1 VNSAWNGLVLAA
13 AVALLAACG
22 ERDGKAEA
30 LQPKLEDG
38 RVVFPQGSAQIAAF
52 ATEVVKAGDPP
63 EMRLTGRLA
72 WDEERTVRLFPAFA
86 GRVVRILVKPGDAV
100 GQGQALAVLASP
112 DFGQAQAD
120 ARRAQADFALAEK
133 NLARLRELHANGV
146 AARKDLQST
155 EAEYARAESELQ
167 RALAKI
173 RLQGGGT
180 EGVDQSFAL
189 RSPIAGVVV
198 ERNINPGQELRQD
211 LQLANSPAMFVVT
224 DPARLWVLLDATER
238 DLADLRVGATVVVHS
253 SAYPEASFKARIDAI
268 SDFVD
273 PATRTVKVRGSLA
286 NHDRRLKGE
295 MFVTA
300 EWQTE
305 TRVVVQVPSK
315 AVQLAGDKHYAFIEE
330 APGRFAR
337 VEVKVDG
344 EHGGVTGI
352 ASGLAPGQ
360 RVVVDG
366 GLFLE
371 RIYRQ
376 LGPAGRS

>member
-1 VNSAWNGLVLAA
+1 MKLASVASVLTVAA
-13 AVALLAACG
+13 CLLAGCG
-22 ERDGKAEA
+22 DHNGKAEA
-30 LQPKLEDG
+30 PRPTLEGG
-38 RVVFPQGSAQIAAF
+38 RVVFPRGSAQIAAF
-52 ATEVVKAGDPP
+52 VTEEVKAGGPH
-63 EMRLTGRLA
+63 ELRLTGRLA

-100 GQGQALAVLASP
+100 REGQALAVLASP

-120 ARRAQADFALAEK
+120 ARRAQADFALADK

-173 RLQGGGT
+173 RLQGGG
-180 EGVDQSFAL
+180 EGVDQSFSL
-189 RSPIAGVVV
+189 RSPIAGMVV

-224 DPARLWVLLDATER
+224 DPMRLWVLLDATER
-238 DLADLRVGATVVVHS
+238 DLADLRAGEGVVLRS
-253 SAYPEASFKARIDAI
+253 GAYPESTFKARIDAI

-286 NHDRRLKGE
+286 NPDRRLKGE

-300 EWQTE
+300 ELLSE
-305 TRVVVQVPSK
+305 SHAVAQVPSK
-315 AVQLAGDKHYAFIEE
+315 AVQLVGDLHYAFVEE

-337 VEVKVDG
+337 VKVKVDS
-344 EHGGVTGI
+344 EHGGMIGI

-360 RVVVDG
+360 RVVIDG

-371 RIYRQ
+371 RIHRQ
-376 LGPAGRS
+376 LGSGERS